1 MHRVK
6 HIMHKLIEL
15 VEMEVDEHLETVDTC
30 ELGEVVDIIKDLS
43 EVMYY
48 YTVTEAMEK
57 QGTHEVHHP
66 DAAK

>member
-15 VEMEVDEHLETVDTC
+15 VEMEVDEHLDVVDTR

-43 EVMYY
+43 EVVYY
-48 YTVTEAMEK
+48 CTVTEAMEDK
-57 QGTHEVHHP
+57 KEHEIPQHHSE
-66 DAAK
+66 